1 MINDS
6 FDLEKKAQNKHNMST
21 KPNMSPGNYHD
32 AKVTKNLERIR
43 SKRSNYKQKDPT
55 TSERKKN
62 IFILDDCEVK
72 YAEGWKLSKNI
83 DRQHKVCV
91 RIHERLCQTYIT
103 ENNMDNVIIH
113 AGSNELDSERQ
124 ADMIA
129 KSFKYGAQSV
139 N

>member
-1 MINDS
+1 M
-6 FDLEKKAQNKHNMST
+6 LKG
-21 KPNMSPGNYHD
+21 GNYQKIQID
-32 AKVTKNLERIR
+32 SIKSALEFM
-43 SKRSNYKQKDPT
+43 K
-55 TSERKKN
+55 
-62 IFILDDCEVK
+62 
-72 YAEGWKLSKNI
+72 
-83 DRQHKVCV
+83 
-91 RIHERLCQTYIT
+91 CQTYIT